1 MRNKI
6 FQRIVL
12 PLALMAAFAFS
23 ARAQMLSSNRWLII
37 ADTSFSMGRRDQAMQ
52 VAVQNMLLSGMSGQ
66 LRRGDTIGLWIFNDD
81 LYTGR
86 FPLQI
91 WMPEGRQTIALRVLE
106 FLKRQRYE
114 KDTRFDKVIT
124 AVNRLAANSDTLT
137 VILITDGDEKIAG
150 TPFDKPINASFKQ
163 DHGYQKK
170 VRAPFIVALRA
181 QGGKLV
187 DYTVT
192 LAPWP
197 VKFPPLPPEPAP
209 AVVEKIEPPAQPTPA
224 PAPKLI
230 VPSLILSGEK
240 SEPVAQPEP
249 TAPPVEKPAAVTL
262 NPEPVVSIVPP
273 TTVETKNATAVSENP
288 PAIPEPPK
296 KVDQTP
302 QPAPAQLVT
311 PQIAEVKPVVAPSVP
326 PAPKTEVKVEIAA
339 TKENVVNPSPTP
351 QPQAAPKVEA
361 PQPPPAP
368 ATILEAAKAYYS
380 QNPTVQPLQ
389 KRQAIVSIANTKENV
404 VNVSPADS
412 TPQPAPVQV
421 AVVTSPATNSG
432 NQKTLLI
439 GLALLVAALA
449 IGILWLRRSRQA
461 PHASLITRSLDKD
474 K

>member
-52 VAVQNMLLSGMSGQ
+52 DAVQNILLSGMSGQ

-91 WMPEGRQTIALRVLE
+91 WMPEGRQTIALRVME

-114 KDTRFDKVIT
+114 KDTRFDKVIA
-124 AVNRLAANSDTLT
+124 AVSRLAANSDTLT

-273 TTVETKNATAVSENP
+273 TTVETKNAAAVSENP
-288 PAIPEPPK
+288 PAIAEPPT
-296 KVDQTP
+296 KVDAAP
-302 QPAPAQLVT
+302 QPAPTPPVALLV
-311 PQIAEVKPVVAPSVP
+311 AEVKPLVAPPVP
-326 PAPKTEVKVEIAA
+326 PAPKTEAQVVV
-339 TKENVVNPSPTP
+339 TSSKENVFNPFPNP
-351 QPQAAPKVEA
+351 PPQAAPPVQPAPKVEV
-361 PQPPPAP
+361 
-368 ATILEAAKAYYS
+368 T
-380 QNPTVQPLQ
+380 T
-389 KRQAIVSIANTKENV
+389 SIPNTKANILI
-404 VNVSPADS
+404 VSPADS

-421 AVVTSPATNSG
+421 AVVTPPGTNSG

>member
-91 WMPEGRQTIALRVLE
+91 WMPEGRQTIALRVME

-114 KDTRFDKVIT
+114 KDTRFDKVIA
-124 AVNRLAANSDTLT
+124 AVSRLAANSDTLT

-273 TTVETKNATAVSENP
+273 TTVETKNAAAVSENP
-288 PAIPEPPK
+288 PAIAEPPT
-296 KVDQTP
+296 KVDAAP
-302 QPAPAQLVT
+302 QPAPTPPVALLV
-311 PQIAEVKPVVAPSVP
+311 AEVKPLVAPPVP
-326 PAPKTEVKVEIAA
+326 PAPKTEAQVVV
-339 TKENVVNPSPTP
+339 TSSKENVFNPFPNP
-351 QPQAAPKVEA
+351 PPQAAPPVQPAPKVEV
-361 PQPPPAP
+361 
-368 ATILEAAKAYYS
+368 T
-380 QNPTVQPLQ
+380 T
-389 KRQAIVSIANTKENV
+389 SIPNTKANILI
-404 VNVSPADS
+404 VSPADS

-421 AVVTSPATNSG
+421 AVVTPPGTNSG

>member
-91 WMPEGRQTIALRVLE
+91 WMPEGRQTIALRVME

-224 PAPKLI
+224 PAPKLV

-273 TTVETKNATAVSENP
+273 TTVETKNAAAVSENP
-288 PAIPEPPK
+288 PAIAEPPT
-296 KVDQTP
+296 KVDAAP
-302 QPAPAQLVT
+302 QPAPTPPVALLV
-311 PQIAEVKPVVAPSVP
+311 AEVKPLVAPPVP
-326 PAPKTEVKVEIAA
+326 PAPKTEAQVVV
-339 TKENVVNPSPTP
+339 TSSKENVFNPLPNP
-351 QPQAAPKVEA
+351 PPQAAPPVQPAPKVEV
-361 PQPPPAP
+361 
-368 ATILEAAKAYYS
+368 T
-380 QNPTVQPLQ
+380 T
-389 KRQAIVSIANTKENV
+389 SIPNTKANILI
-404 VNVSPADS
+404 VSPAAS

>member
-91 WMPEGRQTIALRVLE
+91 WMPEGRQTIALRVME

-224 PAPKLI
+224 PAPKLV

-262 NPEPVVSIVPP
+262 NPEPVVSIVSP
-273 TTVETKNATAVSENP
+273 TTVETKNAAAVSENP
-288 PAIPEPPK
+288 PAIAEPPT
-296 KVDQTP
+296 KVDAAP
-302 QPAPAQLVT
+302 QPAPTPPVALLV
-311 PQIAEVKPVVAPSVP
+311 AEVKPLVAPPVP
-326 PAPKTEVKVEIAA
+326 PAPKTEAQVVV
-339 TKENVVNPSPTP
+339 TSSKENVFNPLPNP
-351 QPQAAPKVEA
+351 QPQAAPPVQPAPKVEV
-361 PQPPPAP
+361 
-368 ATILEAAKAYYS
+368 T
-380 QNPTVQPLQ
+380 T
-389 KRQAIVSIANTKENV
+389 SIPNTKANILI
-404 VNVSPADS
+404 VSPADS

-421 AVVTSPATNSG
+421 AVVTPPATNSG

>member
-6 FQRIVL
+6 FHRIVL

-124 AVNRLAANSDTLT
+124 AVNRLAENSDTLT

-197 VKFPPLPPEPAP
+197 VKFPLLPPEPAL

-224 PAPKLI
+224 PAPKLV

-240 SEPVAQPEP
+240 SEPVTQPEP

-273 TTVETKNATAVSENP
+273 TTVETKNAAAVSENP
-288 PAIPEPPK
+288 PAIAEPPT
-296 KVDQTP
+296 KVDAAP
-302 QPAPAQLVT
+302 QPAPTPPVALLV
-311 PQIAEVKPVVAPSVP
+311 AEVKPLVAPPVP
-326 PAPKTEVKVEIAA
+326 PAPKTEAQVVV
-339 TKENVVNPSPTP
+339 TSSKENVFNPLPNLP
-351 QPQAAPKVEA
+351 PHAAS
-361 PQPPPAP
+361 
-368 ATILEAAKAYYS
+368 L
-380 QNPTVQPLQ
+380 VQPLE
-389 KRQAIVSIANTKENV
+389 KREATISIANTKANILV
-404 VNVSPADS
+404 VSPADS

-421 AVVTSPATNSG
+421 AVVTPPGTNSG

-449 IGILWLRRSRQA
+449 IGILWLRRSRHV

-474 K
+474 KK

>member
-209 AVVEKIEPPAQPTPA
+209 VVVEKIEPPAQPTPA
-224 PAPKLI
+224 PAPKLV

-273 TTVETKNATAVSENP
+273 TTVETKNAAAVSENP
-288 PAIPEPPK
+288 PAIAEPPT
-296 KVDQTP
+296 KVDAAP
-302 QPAPAQLVT
+302 QPAPTPPVALLV
-311 PQIAEVKPVVAPSVP
+311 AEVKPLVAPPVP
-326 PAPKTEVKVEIAA
+326 PAPKTEAQVVV
-339 TKENVVNPSPTP
+339 TSSKENVFNPFPNP
-351 QPQAAPKVEA
+351 PPQAAPPVQPAPKVEV
-361 PQPPPAP
+361 
-368 ATILEAAKAYYS
+368 T
-380 QNPTVQPLQ
+380 T
-389 KRQAIVSIANTKENV
+389 SIPNTKANILI
-404 VNVSPADS
+404 VSPADS

-421 AVVTSPATNSG
+421 AVVTPPATNSG

>member
-52 VAVQNMLLSGMSGQ
+52 DAVQNMLLSGMSGQ

-91 WMPEGRQTIALRVLE
+91 WMPEGRQTIALRVME

-124 AVNRLAANSDTLT
+124 AVNRLAEKSDTLT

-150 TPFDKPINASFKQ
+150 TPFDAPINASFKQ

-224 PAPKLI
+224 PAPKLT
-230 VPSLILSGEK
+230 VPSLILSGK
-240 SEPVAQPEP
+240 KTEPATPMESP
-249 TAPPVEKPAAVTL
+249 APPVAIPTTVTL
-262 NPEPVVSIVPP
+262 NAEPIATIAPAAITSA
-273 TTVETKNATAVSENP
+273 VETKNAAAVSENP
-288 PAIPEPPK
+288 TAIAEPPT
-296 KVDQTP
+296 KVDAAP
-302 QPAPAQLVT
+302 QPTPTTPVALLV
-311 PQIAEVKPVVAPSVP
+311 AEVKPLVAPPVP
-326 PAPKTEVKVEIAA
+326 PAPKTEAKVVV
-339 TKENVVNPSPTP
+339 TSLKENVFNTLPNL
-351 QPQAAPKVEA
+351 QHRAAP
-361 PQPPPAP
+361 P
-368 ATILEAAKAYYS
+368 
-380 QNPTVQPLQ
+380 VQPLA
-389 KRQAIVSIANTKENV
+389 KREATISIANTKANILV
-404 VNVSPADS
+404 VSPADS

-421 AVVTSPATNSG
+421 AVVTPPATNSG

-449 IGILWLRRSRQA
+449 IGILWLRRSRHVS
-461 PHASLITRSLDKD
+461 HASLITRSLDKD
-474 K
+474 KK